1 MRCFQ
6 LFLCV
11 GILLGACTLRAQE
24 ESASFPGAALGG
36 MDAFRGQFPGPG
48 QLVLLPLRNGIGAFQ
63 KPSLSVPVSV
73 TPGEMKAVSPVTF
86 MTETSWRDLPTG
98 VLTCF
103 PLQHICAGFQ
113 ELPRSRN
120 CNLLSELRL
129 AANTRNSGS
138 PATRLIPPGAV
149 RGAE

>member
-1 MRCFQ
+1 M
-6 LFLCV
+6 LSAVSLCRYSPGSV
-11 GILLGACTLRAQE
+11 YAARPGE
-24 ESASFPGAALGG
+24 PASFPGAALGG

-98 VLTCF
+98 V
-103 PLQHICAGFQ
+103 
-113 ELPRSRN
+113 
-120 CNLLSELRL
+120 
-129 AANTRNSGS
+129 
-138 PATRLIPPGAV
+138 
-149 RGAE
+149 